1 MEWRQAYS
9 TGGKKWNLLL
19 KAFRKAPL
27 PLKKGGREGFWGMG
41 FQKAK
46 QSNQDSTRIERYQR
60 VILALPEDKPFR
72 KTDIFEAI
80 KEELPIYIGRVINE
94 LSQDGFLRKSES
106 GKKYSW
112 TNKKNIFNIA
122 TWVKHRVLSPTV
134 TRSPSL
140 DRPRERLLR
149 LGPSELKT
157 SELLAVLIR
166 SGLQGESAVQAGEK
180 LASVFGNDLQKISSQ
195 GMGELKQISRAI
207 GKTAY
212 CQIMAALELGKRTG
226 KQLLDDP
233 KIPYKISNSS
243 DALDYCRIQFAR
255 LAQEAK
261 QEEFHI
267 VLLDGKQRVMKTEK
281 ITVGL
286 LNESL
291 AHPREVFKPALR
303 ESAAAII
310 LVHNHP
316 DKDPMPSQDDL
327 NVTKELQDAAG
338 ILGLRILDHI
348 ILSKEKCLSMVE
360 EGYL

>member
-1 MEWRQAYS
+1 MR
-9 TGGKKWNLLL
+9 
-19 KAFRKAPL
+19 
-27 PLKKGGREGFWGMG
+27 
-41 FQKAK
+41 FQKTK
-46 QSNQDSTRIERYQR
+46 QSNHDADRIERYQR
-60 VILALPEDKPFR
+60 VILALPENQPFR
-72 KTDIFEAI
+72 KADIFKAI
-80 KEELPIYIGRVINE
+80 KEDFPIYIGRVINE
-94 LSQDGFLRKSES
+94 LTQDGFLRKSKAD
-106 GKKYSW
+106 KKYSW
-112 TNKKNIFNIA
+112 TNKKNIFNID
-122 TWVKHRVLSPTV
+122 TWVKHKVLSPTV

-157 SELLAVLIR
+157 AELLAVLIR

-212 CQIMAALELGKRTG
+212 CQIMAALELGKRMG
-226 KQLLDDP
+226 NQILDNP
-233 KIPYKISNSS
+233 KIPHKISNSS
-243 DALDYCRIQFAR
+243 DALEYCRIQFAR

-316 DKDPMPSQDDL
+316 DQDPMPSQDDV
-327 NVTKELQDAAG
+327 NVTKELKNAAG

-348 ILSKEKCLSMVE
+348 VVSKEKCLSMVE
-360 EGYL
+360 EGLL